1 MNLNNSFSVIIV
13 TWNALHHLKT
23 FLPSVLNTDYPDFEI
38 IIADNCSDDG
48 TANWVQQN
56 FPLCKVVT
64 YDKNFGYARGNNLAV
79 KYAENDILVFLN
91 NDVKTDPTWL
101 TELNR
106 AFLDANSGIVQPK
119 ILSYEQPGFFEY
131 AGASGGL
138 IDRLGYPFCRGRIFH
153 HIEKDMGQY
162 DNPSPIFWASGAAFA
177 IQNEL
182 FLNAGGFDEEFEFHM
197 EEIDLCWR
205 CLKMGST
212 ITVQPSSVVYHLG
225 GGSLLP
231 ESPRKT
237 FYNYRNSLMMLLKNL
252 ERYIIPKIFF
262 RLILDGVSGIREL
275 ILGKPK
281 NTMAIIG
288 AHFSFYSKIS
298 HCLLMRKKMSRQFTR
313 KTPKNLIY
321 QRLII
326 FDFFIR
332 KRKRYSDLI
341 DSN

>member
-1 MNLNNSFSVIIV
+1 LNNSFSVIIV

-48 TANWVQQN
+48 TANWVQKN

-91 NDVKTDPTWL
+91 NDVKTDPAWL

-106 AFLDANSGIVQPK
+106 AFLDTNSGIVQPK

-131 AGASGGL
+131 AGAAGGL

-153 HIEKDMGQY
+153 HIEKDKGQY
-162 DNPSPIFWASGAAFA
+162 DDPSPIFWASGAAFA
-177 IQNEL
+177 IQKEL
-182 FLNAGGFDEEFEFHM
+182 FLNSGGFDEEFEFHM

-205 CLKMGST
+205 CLKMGSN

-225 GGSLLP
+225 GGSLPP

-252 ERYIIPKIFF
+252 DRHIIPKIFF
-262 RLILDGVSGIREL
+262 RLILDGISGIREL
-275 ILGKPK
+275 IQGKPK

-313 KTPKNLIY
+313 KTPQNLIY

-341 DSN
+341 KQN